1 MTSPGRFDLH
11 THSVRS
17 DGHHTPREVVEL
29 AHGAGLDGVALTD
42 HDTGDGLTEAL
53 QAGDEL
59 GLEVI
64 PGTEFSAELGG
75 RSVHVLAYWH
85 DHTETALA
93 AELLRLRDARSD
105 RALRMVENFNALGVP
120 ISFARVL
127 EIAAGAPVGR
137 PHLAQAVVEV
147 GACADEREVFERY
160 LADGGPADAPKHAVD
175 PVRAVELLR
184 GAGGVVVLAHPAL
197 FGARDGGAER
207 GGGVGR
213 EERVA
218 GARREDD
225 DPPLLEV
232 PHHPASNVRLGEGFH
247 ADRGHHAGLDVER
260 LEDVLQCECIDDRG
274 QHPHVIGRDAV
285 EPFT

>member
-1 MTSPGRFDLH
+1 MTSAGRFDLH

-29 AHGAGLDGVALTD
+29 AHAAGLDGVALTD

-53 QAGDEL
+53 EAGDEL

-85 DHTETALA
+85 DHTEAALA
-93 AELLRLRDARSD
+93 TELLRLRDARSD

-120 ISFARVL
+120 ISLARVL

-197 FGARDGGAER
+197 FGARDGSEEIPTDVLGAMVEAGLAGVEAEHPAHSRPAVER
-207 GGGVGR
+207 WTALARRYGLLVTAGSDHHGGEREVPVGAAVTGR
-213 EERVA
+213 ET
-218 GARREDD
+218 
-225 DPPLLEV
+225 L
-232 PHHPASNVRLGEGFH
+232 
-247 ADRGHHAGLDVER
+247 ER
-260 LEDVLQCECIDDRG
+260 LRSLGGE
-274 QHPHVIGRDAV
+274 
-285 EPFT
+285 TS

>member
-42 HDTGDGLTEAL
+42 HDTGGGLTEAL
-53 QAGDEL
+53 EAGDEL

-197 FGARDGGAER
+197 FGARDGGEEFPTDALAAMVEAGLAGVEAEHPAHPGPAVER
-207 GGGVGR
+207 WTALARRYGLLVTAGSDHHGGEREVPVGAAVTGR
-213 EERVA
+213 ET
-218 GARREDD
+218 
-225 DPPLLEV
+225 L
-232 PHHPASNVRLGEGFH
+232 
-247 ADRGHHAGLDVER
+247 ER
-260 LEDVLQCECIDDRG
+260 LRSLRG
-274 QHPHVIGRDAV
+274 ERS
-285 EPFT
+285 